1 MVLNKTYAICPVSAT
16 TINEKT
22 ARLNG
27 GFTLLLLI
35 IFAMTQNLIPVV
47 FLASDF
53 LLRSLQLSRYSLLTY
68 LSKGISRLLLLDKKM
83 INAGPKIF
91 AARVGLIFSIG
102 ILIAGIAG
110 LPSLSLSLAA
120 ILGLFSFLESA
131 LGICV
136 ACMIYPWLYRILYKI
151 NYTV

>member
-1 MVLNKTYAICPVSAT
+1 MILNKRYAICPVSAT

-35 IFAMTQNLIPVV
+35 IYTMTQNLIPVL

-53 LLRSLQLSRYSLLTY
+53 LLRSLQLSKYSLLTY
-68 LSKGISRLLLLDKKM
+68 LSKAISGILQLDKKT

-91 AARVGLIFSIG
+91 AARVGLIFCIA
-102 ILIAGIAG
+102 IIIAGILG
-110 LPSLSLSLAA
+110 LQPLALGLTA